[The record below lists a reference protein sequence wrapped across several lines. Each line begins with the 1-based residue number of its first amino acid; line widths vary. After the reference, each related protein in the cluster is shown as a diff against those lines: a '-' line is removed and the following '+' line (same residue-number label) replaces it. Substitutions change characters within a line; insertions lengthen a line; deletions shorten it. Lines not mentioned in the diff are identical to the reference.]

1 MKRER
6 ERESGSEGGRLRGS
20 VGPPQRE
27 RWLPSLKS
35 SPASCPAPQLLPTLP
50 QAAAGGS
57 AIPAPAKAGKGGK
70 GTGVRCTTGLP
81 GPSTTR
87 ATTAATRPGAGRLR
101 RPWVRALVRLEY
113 PSSSGTW
120 GEGPNRA
127 QGCPPPPAFS
137 FRRRW
142 GGCLAATAGRLAR
155 TENQVHAP
163 QACKAERATF
173 GEGKWKS
180 GSVESLSRGT
190 RKEGGVGTGGGRKQN
205 RCNE

>member
-1 MKRER
+1 MPRPDMPKVEIRAEEREGAVKRER

-127 QGCPPPPAFS
+127 QGCPPPRLLFS
-137 FRRRW
+137 EALGRVP
-142 GGCLAATAGRLAR
+142 GCNCWETC
-155 TENQVHAP
+155 P
-163 QACKAERATF
+163 D
-173 GEGKWKS
+173 
-180 GSVESLSRGT
+180 
-190 RKEGGVGTGGGRKQN
+190 
-205 RCNE
+205 

>member
-127 QGCPPPPAFS
+127 QGCPPPPPSLF
-137 FRRRW
+137 
-142 GGCLAATAGRLAR
+142 GGA
-155 TENQVHAP
+155 
-163 QACKAERATF
+163 
-173 GEGKWKS
+173 GEGAWLQLLGDLPGLRTRSTHLRPARQKEPPSERENGKV
-180 GSVESLSRGT
+180 GVSRA
-190 RKEGGVGTGGGRKQN
+190 
-205 RCNE
+205 